1 LSTFL
6 FCFGGLALLASWRL
20 NALLTIHD
28 LRFTIHSTMGLLES
42 IRKWIDGE
50 QTEDLLEVADEHAK
64 PRRVWEEFLVKI
76 AREVEA
82 VMQRE
87 MFTPPGGLTYIPREY
102 VVYLS
107 AEDDKDWQGDKRR
120 GLEQGLFHV
129 LSERARE
136 LSGATQL
143 AAKSFAVEL
152 RVDGTLEKGQ
162 FRVQAVWD
170 ETETGHTQVNA
181 RVGAS
186 KSGSSSAA
194 GSAVDFSDTIRE
206 RADGSQGDTESGEES
221 EKGEQTVVRPRIKT
235 LYSVEIWKDGVRES
249 VEPITK
255 SEITIGRG
263 SRSITVDLP
272 LKGDPE
278 ISRVHATLTRDDNGR
293 YWLISKGRNPTLVAG
308 RELPREERT
317 EVLPDQ
323 KIAICN
329 FIIRI
334 QPR

>member
-1 LSTFL
+1 
-6 FCFGGLALLASWRL
+6 
-20 NALLTIHD
+20 
-28 LRFTIHSTMGLLES
+28 MGLMET

-50 QTEDLLEVADEHAK
+50 TAEDLIESADEHVK

-87 MFTPPGGLTYIPREY
+87 MFTPPGGPTYIPREY

-107 AEDDKDWQGDKRR
+107 ADDDKDWQGDKRR

-129 LSERARE
+129 LSERAKE
-136 LSGATQL
+136 LSGSTNLAT
-143 AAKSFAVEL
+143 KSFAVEL

-162 FRVQAVWD
+162 FRVQGVWD
-170 ETETGHTQVNA
+170 ETETGHTQVTP
-181 RVGAS
+181 RITPR
-186 KSGSSSAA
+186 AA
-194 GSAVDFSDTIRE
+194 AEVRNLNDTIRE
-206 RADGSQGDTESGEES
+206 RADGSQGDEEPVGEV
-221 EKGEQTVVRPRIKT
+221 GEQTVVRPRIQE
-235 LYSVEIWKDGVRES
+235 LYSIELWKDGVREA
-249 VEPITK
+249 VVPITK
-255 SEITIGRG
+255 PEITIGRG

-278 ISRVHATLTRDDNGR
+278 VSRVHAVLTRENDGR
-293 YWLISKGRNPTLVAG
+293 YWLTAKGRNPTSVAG
-308 RELPREERT
+308 KELPREERT
-317 EVLPDQ
+317 NVQPDQ

-329 FIIRI
+329 FVLRI

>member
-1 LSTFL
+1 
-6 FCFGGLALLASWRL
+6 
-20 NALLTIHD
+20 
-28 LRFTIHSTMGLLES
+28 MGLIES
-42 IRKWIDGE
+42 IRRWVDGE
-50 QTEDLLEVADEHAK
+50 QSEDLLEAADEHAK

-107 AEDDKDWQGDKRR
+107 NDDDKDWQGDKRR

-136 LSGATQL
+136 LSGSNQL

-170 ETETGHTQVNA
+170 ETESGHTQVNA
-181 RVGAS
+181 RVGATPQTAPPPS
-186 KSGSSSAA
+186 
-194 GSAVDFSDTIRE
+194 VNLSDTIRE
-206 RADGSQGDTESGEES
+206 RADGSSGDTEADFSEGQSEQGEA
-221 EKGEQTVVRPRIKT
+221 TVVRPRIKE
-235 LYSVEIWKDGVRES
+235 LYSVEIWKDGVREA
-249 VEPITK
+249 VVPVTK
-255 SEITIGRG
+255 HEITIGRG

-278 ISRVHATLTRDDNGR
+278 ISRVHATLTRETDGR
-293 YWLISKGRNPTLVAG
+293 YYLLSKGRNATMVGP
-308 RELPREERT
+308 RELPRGERT
-317 EVLPDQ
+317 EVMPDQ

-329 FIIRI
+329 FVLRI

>member
-1 LSTFL
+1 
-6 FCFGGLALLASWRL
+6 
-20 NALLTIHD
+20 
-28 LRFTIHSTMGLLES
+28 MGLLES

-50 QTEDLLEVADEHAK
+50 TGEDLLEVADEHAK
-64 PRRVWEEFLVKI
+64 PRRIWEEFLVKI

-87 MFTPPGGLTYIPREY
+87 MFTPPGGVTYIPREY

-107 AEDDKDWQGDKRR
+107 PDDDKDWQGDKRR

-129 LSERARE
+129 LSERAKE
-136 LSGATQL
+136 LSGSTQL

-162 FRVQAVWD
+162 FRVQGVWD
-170 ETETGHTQVNA
+170 ETESGHTQVTA
-181 RVGAS
+181 RPTPQ
-186 KSGSSSAA
+186 AA
-194 GSAVDFSDTIRE
+194 APAINFNDTIRE
-206 RADGSQGDTESGEES
+206 RADGSTDDDEPAEGS
-221 EKGEQTVVRPRIKT
+221 EQTVVRPRIQE
-235 LYSVEIWKDGVRES
+235 LFSVELWKDGVREA
-249 VEPITK
+249 VVPITK
-255 SEITIGRG
+255 PEITIGRG

-278 ISRVHATLTRDDNGR
+278 VSRVHAVLTRENDGR
-293 YWLISKGRNPTLVAG
+293 YWLVSKGRNPTLVGG
-308 RELPREERT
+308 RELPRDERS
-317 EVLPDQ
+317 EVKPDQ

-334 QPR
+334 QPK

>member
-1 LSTFL
+1 
-6 FCFGGLALLASWRL
+6 
-20 NALLTIHD
+20 
-28 LRFTIHSTMGLLES
+28 MGLLES

-50 QTEDLLEVADEHAK
+50 TGEDLLEAADEHSK
-64 PRRVWEEFLVKI
+64 PRRIWEEFLVKI

-87 MFTPPGGLTYIPREY
+87 MFTPPGGPTYIPREY

-107 AEDDKDWQGDKRR
+107 ADDDKDWQGDKRR

-136 LSGATQL
+136 LSGSNQL

-162 FRVQAVWD
+162 FRVQGVWD
-170 ETETGHTQVNA
+170 ETESGSTMVTPRVSAGQFNA
-181 RVGAS
+181 GAS
-186 KSGSSSAA
+186 SAGAASGQTPL
-194 GSAVDFSDTIRE
+194 VNFNDTIRE
-206 RADGSQGDTESGEES
+206 RADGSGDSTSES
-221 EKGEQTVVRPRIKT
+221 EQGEQTVVRPRIVT
-235 LYSVEIWKDGVRES
+235 LFSVELWRDGVREA
-249 VEPITK
+249 VVPITK
-255 SEITIGRG
+255 PEITIGRG

-278 ISRVHATLTRDDNGR
+278 ISRVHAVLTRENDGS
-293 YWLISKGRNPTLVAG
+293 YWIVPKGRNPLLING
-308 RELPREERT
+308 REIPREERT
-317 EVLPDQ
+317 QILPDQ
-323 KIAICN
+323 KIAICA

-334 QPR
+334 QP

>member
-1 LSTFL
+1 MSL
-6 FCFGGLALLASWRL
+6 
-20 NALLTIHD
+20 I
-28 LRFTIHSTMGLLES
+28 ES
-42 IRKWIDGE
+42 IRRWIDGE
-50 QTEDLLEVADEHAK
+50 QGEDLLEAADEHSK
-64 PRRVWEEFLVKI
+64 PRRIWEEFLVKI

-87 MFTPPGGLTYIPREY
+87 MFTPPGGMTYIPREY

-129 LSERARE
+129 LSERAKE
-136 LSGATQL
+136 LSGSNQL

-170 ETETGHTQVNA
+170 ETESGHTQVNA
-181 RVGAS
+181 RVSAS
-186 KSGSSSAA
+186 QPGTSSSGQARV
-194 GSAVDFSDTIRE
+194 VDFSDTVRE
-206 RADGSQGDTESGEES
+206 RADGSRDES
-221 EKGEQTVVRPRIKT
+221 EPGAEGQAGEGELGEQTLVRPRIKE

-249 VEPITK
+249 VVPITK
-255 SEITIGRG
+255 QEITIGRG

-278 ISRVHATLTRDDNGR
+278 ISRVHAVLTRENDGR
-293 YWLISKGRNPTLVAG
+293 YWIVSKGRNPTLVAG
-308 RELPREERT
+308 RELPREERA
-317 EVLPDQ
+317 EVKPDQ

-329 FIIRI
+329 FVIRI
-334 QPR
+334 QPK

>member
-1 LSTFL
+1 
-6 FCFGGLALLASWRL
+6 
-20 NALLTIHD
+20 
-28 LRFTIHSTMGLLES
+28 MGLLES

-50 QTEDLLEVADEHAK
+50 TGEDLVENADEHAK

-87 MFTPPGGLTYIPREY
+87 MFTPPGGPTYIPREY

-107 AEDDKDWQGDKRR
+107 ADDDKDWQGDKRR

-129 LSERARE
+129 LSERAKE
-136 LSGATQL
+136 LSGSTHLAT
-143 AAKSFAVEL
+143 KSFAVEL

-162 FRVQAVWD
+162 FRVQGVWD
-170 ETETGHTQVNA
+170 ETESGHTQVTP
-181 RVGAS
+181 RLS
-186 KSGSSSAA
+186 PKSAP
-194 GSAVDFSDTIRE
+194 VNLNETIRE
-206 RADGSQGDTESGEES
+206 KAEWNTSDDSEPGEVS
-221 EKGEQTVVRPRIKT
+221 EQTVVRPRIQE
-235 LYSVEIWKDGVRES
+235 LYSVEVWKDGVRDA
-249 VEPITK
+249 VVPISK
-255 SEITIGRG
+255 PEITIGRG
-263 SRSITVDLP
+263 SRTITVDLP

-278 ISRVHATLTRDDNGR
+278 ISRVHAILIRENDGR
-293 YWLISKGRNPTLVAG
+293 YWLVAKGRNPTLVAG
-308 RELPREERT
+308 KELPREQRT
-317 EVLPDQ
+317 EVQPDQ